1 MKIGVLAVQGDFAE
15 HIAVLR
21 RLNVECR
28 EVRLPEQLDGI
39 DGLIVPGGESTT
51 LSRLMSIY
59 HLREPVRAMAEAGK
73 AVWGTCAGM
82 IMLAHEITEA
92 DPVPLQL
99 MDIGVQRNAFGRQI
113 DSFEQDLEIDVLD
126 GLEPDPFHAIFI
138 RAPVVIRVGPDVKTL
153 ASLPSGK
160 AVAVQ
165 QGNLMATSFHPELT
179 NDNRLH
185 QYFLDLAA
193 SPGLF
198 TELSPESHPDS
209 APGTAPVTGGEG

>member
-15 HIAVLR
+15 HIAILR

-28 EVRLPEQLDGI
+28 EIRLPEQLEGI
-39 DGLIVPGGESTT
+39 DGLIIPGGESTT

-59 HLREPVRAMAEAGK
+59 HLREPVQAMAAQGK

-92 DPVPLQL
+92 DPVPLQV

-113 DSFEQDLEIDVLD
+113 DSFEQDLDIT
-126 GLEPDPFHAIFI
+126 GLEPGPFHAIFI
-138 RAPVVIRVGPDVKTL
+138 RAPVVIRVGQQVKTL
-153 ASLPSGK
+153 AALSNGQS
-160 AVAVQ
+160 VAVR
-165 QGNLMATSFHPELT
+165 QGNLMATAFHPELT
-179 NDNRLH
+179 NDARLH

-193 SPGLF
+193 DLAGPASPPGR
-198 TELSPESHPDS
+198 ES
-209 APGTAPVTGGEG
+209 

>member
-21 RLNVECR
+21 RLNVECH
-28 EVRLPEQLDGI
+28 EVRLPEQLEGLS
-39 DGLIVPGGESTT
+39 GLIIPGGESTT

-59 HLREPVRAMAEAGK
+59 HLREPVQAMAETGK

-113 DSFEQDLEIDVLD
+113 DSFEQDLDIQELNTR

-138 RAPVVIRVGPDVKTL
+138 RAPVVIRVGPHVKTL
-153 ASLPSGK
+153 AALPNGQ
-160 AVAVQ
+160 AVAVR
-165 QGNLMATSFHPELT
+165 QGNLMATAFHPELT
-179 NDNRLH
+179 DDTRLH
-185 QYFLDLAA
+185 QYFVDLA
-193 SPGLF
+193 
-198 TELSPESHPDS
+198 S
-209 APGTAPVTGGEG
+209 ARSTAGGSGRAG